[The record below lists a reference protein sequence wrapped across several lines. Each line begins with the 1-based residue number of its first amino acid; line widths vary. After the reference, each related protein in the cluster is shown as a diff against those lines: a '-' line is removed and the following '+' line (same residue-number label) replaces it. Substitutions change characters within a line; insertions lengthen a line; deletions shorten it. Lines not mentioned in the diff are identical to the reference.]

1 MDSDSGTGAAKIAGM
16 NLSSS
21 SPPVRTLLSTPV
33 LIALSLVYGG
43 VLAVLGAIDSS
54 AVGIVALI
62 GAFVV
67 GGLWVLR
74 GVIERD

>member
-1 MDSDSGTGAAKIAGM
+1 MDSDSGTGVAKIAGM

-33 LIALSLVYGG
+33 LITLSLIYGG
-43 VLAVLGAIDSS
+43 VLAVLGAIGSS
-54 AVGIVALI
+54 AVGIVALV
-62 GAFVV
+62 GAFIV

-74 GVIERD
+74 GITERD